1 MKDPRT
7 PLKTSIIVAAAI
19 LLGVPVAP
27 AAGTSSKS
35 GGHDVTAHF
44 GNGGDGEPADT
55 SLLRQCA
62 MLTRQFDQAKAAHN
76 TDKSYKEALTLSTEG
91 KAMCSS
97 IGNKQAAGVEYL
109 HSAMKLIGIK
119 ADI

>member
-1 MKDPRT
+1 MKYPRT
-7 PLKTSIIVAAAI
+7 PLKTPIIVAAAI
-19 LLGVPVAP
+19 VLGAPVAL

-35 GGHDVTAHF
+35 ESHHASVPF
-44 GNGGDGEPADT
+44 GNGGDGDPADT
-55 SLLRQCA
+55 GLLKQCA
-62 MLTRQFDQAKAAHN
+62 MLSRQFDQAEAAHK

-97 IGNKQAAGVEYL
+97 IDDKQAAGVEYL
-109 HSAMKLIGIK
+109 HAAMKLIGIK